1 MNVAEMNI
9 GVNGWKT
16 LAFKGTGE
24 KLLFS
29 RQRVKTVEEQNL
41 LFPFSTQNF
50 SHGLKLGNEMDG
62 KMVLYKSNT
71 SNLVLEILGQQSLF
85 YFILEHFLLTADMR
99 AGSNI
104 NKNIEYGN
112 RVMFA
117 ALTTF

>member
-24 KLLFS
+24 KLFFS

-71 SNLVLEILGQQSLF
+71 SNLVFEICGNSLF
-85 YFILEHFLLTADMR
+85 SVLFFFLLTADMR